1 MSSLFAV
8 LPAAGL
14 ESAEQAY
21 ERYLALRDTAE
32 PSPPV
37 QSVAVVCTLI
47 HRSGT
52 GLRVYHR
59 PDARGALLEATV
71 RDRFDC
77 LRALLALTADR
88 DLAILDVATRRLY
101 NPRGATRIKVTTGN
115 FTLPYLTESIL
126 DEILETPP
134 DPRDP
139 ALQVTR
145 APMCHIR
152 ARRLPEDIFELE
164 HRDLDAFFQLYTDN
178 ATLVRKTIW
187 AWAIRDPWWQQAIAW
202 QPTDASTRHH
212 DEPADDIDAVLA
224 ELRQMADE
232 TPFELGA
239 LDLISA
245 LGDVDN
251 QAQAILDRADTE
263 TPDRPGPE

>member
-8 LPAAGL
+8 LPAATL
-14 ESAEQAY
+14 DSAEQAY
-21 ERYLALRDTAE
+21 ERYLSLVEAPE
-32 PSPPV
+32 PGPPERAV
-37 QSVAVVCTLI
+37 GVVCTLI

-52 GLRVYHR
+52 GLRVHR
-59 PDARGALLEATV
+59 RPEARGALLDATV
-71 RDRFDC
+71 QDRFDC

-88 DLAILDVATRRLY
+88 DLAVLDVATRRLY
-101 NPRGATRIKVTTGN
+101 NPRGATRIQVTTGKI
-115 FTLPYLTESIL
+115 TLPYLTESIL

-152 ARRLPEDIFELE
+152 ARRLPDEIFELE
-164 HRDLDAFFQLYTDN
+164 HRDIDAFFRLYTDN
-178 ATLVRKTIW
+178 APLVRKTIW

-202 QPTDASTRHH
+202 QPVDTPVPPRRR
-212 DEPADDIDAVLA
+212 PAPEDDIDAVLA

-232 TPFELGA
+232 PPPELGA
-239 LDLISA
+239 LELLTT
-245 LGDVDN
+245 LGDLDSRT
-251 QAQAILDRADTE
+251 QAILDRPEPDT
-263 TPDRPGPE
+263 PEHH

>member
-8 LPAAGL
+8 LPAAAL
-14 ESAEQAY
+14 DSAEQAY
-21 ERYLALRDTAE
+21 ERYLSLVEAPE
-32 PSPPV
+32 PSPPERAV
-37 QSVAVVCTLI
+37 GVVCTLI

-52 GLRVYHR
+52 GLRVHRR

-88 DLAILDVATRRLY
+88 DLAVLDVATRRLY
-101 NPRGATRIKVTTGN
+101 NPRGATRIQVTTGN
-115 FTLPYLTESIL
+115 ITLPYLTESIL

-139 ALQVTR
+139 TLQVTR

-152 ARRLPEDIFELE
+152 ARRLPDEIFELE
-164 HRDLDAFFQLYTDN
+164 HRDLDAFFQLFTDN
-178 ATLVRKTIW
+178 APLVRKTIW

-202 QPTDASTRHH
+202 QPVDTPVAPRRRPVP
-212 DEPADDIDAVLA
+212 EDDIDTVLA
-224 ELRQMADE
+224 ELRRMADE
-232 TPFELGA
+232 PPPELGA
-239 LDLISA
+239 LELLSTFGDLDSRT
-245 LGDVDN
+245 
-251 QAQAILDRADTE
+251 QAILDRPE
-263 TPDRPGPE
+263 PDAPERG

>member
-1 MSSLFAV
+1 M
-8 LPAAGL
+8 G
-14 ESAEQAY
+14 
-21 ERYLALRDTAE
+21 
-32 PSPPV
+32 
-37 QSVAVVCTLI
+37 VVCTLI

-52 GLRVYHR
+52 GLRVHRR

-88 DLAILDVATRRLY
+88 DLAVLDVATRRLY
-101 NPRGATRIKVTTGN
+101 NPRGATRIQVTTGN
-115 FTLPYLTESIL
+115 ITLPYLTESIL

-152 ARRLPEDIFELE
+152 ARRLPDEIFELE
-164 HRDLDAFFQLYTDN
+164 HRDLDAFFRLYTDN
-178 ATLVRKTIW
+178 APLVRKTIW

-202 QPTDASTRHH
+202 QPVDTPVAPRGRPVP
-212 DEPADDIDAVLA
+212 EDDIDAVLA

-232 TPFELGA
+232 PPPELGA
-239 LDLISA
+239 LELLST
-245 LGDVDN
+245 LGDLDSRT
-251 QAQAILDRADTE
+251 QAILDR
-263 TPDRPGPE
+263 PEPEPRENR

>member
-1 MSSLFAV
+1 M
-8 LPAAGL
+8 G
-14 ESAEQAY
+14 
-21 ERYLALRDTAE
+21 
-32 PSPPV
+32 
-37 QSVAVVCTLI
+37 VVCTLI

-52 GLRVYHR
+52 GLRVHRR

-88 DLAILDVATRRLY
+88 DLAVLDVATRRLY
-101 NPRGATRIKVTTGN
+101 NPRGATRIQVTTGN
-115 FTLPYLTESIL
+115 ITLPYLTESIL

-152 ARRLPEDIFELE
+152 ARRLPDEIFELE
-164 HRDLDAFFQLYTDN
+164 HRDLDAFFRLYTDN
-178 ATLVRKTIW
+178 APLVRKTIW

-202 QPTDASTRHH
+202 QPVDSPVAPRGR
-212 DEPADDIDAVLA
+212 PAPQDDIDAVLA

-232 TPFELGA
+232 PPPELGA
-239 LDLISA
+239 LELLST
-245 LGDVDN
+245 LGDLDSRT
-251 QAQAILDRADTE
+251 QAILDR
-263 TPDRPGPE
+263 PEPEPRENR

>member
-1 MSSLFAV
+1 M
-8 LPAAGL
+8 G
-14 ESAEQAY
+14 
-21 ERYLALRDTAE
+21 
-32 PSPPV
+32 
-37 QSVAVVCTLI
+37 VVCTLI

-52 GLRVYHR
+52 GLRVHRR

-88 DLAILDVATRRLY
+88 DLAVLDVATRRLY
-101 NPRGATRIKVTTGN
+101 NPRGATRIQVTTGN
-115 FTLPYLTESIL
+115 ITLPYLTESIL

-152 ARRLPEDIFELE
+152 ARRLPDEIFELE
-164 HRDLDAFFQLYTDN
+164 HRDLDAFFRLYTDN
-178 ATLVRKTIW
+178 APLVRKTIW

-202 QPTDASTRHH
+202 QPVDTPVAPRGRPVP
-212 DEPADDIDAVLA
+212 EDDIDAVLA

-232 TPFELGA
+232 PPPALGA
-239 LDLISA
+239 LELLST
-245 LGDVDN
+245 LGDLDSRT
-251 QAQAILDRADTE
+251 QAILDR
-263 TPDRPGPE
+263 PEPEPRENR

>member
-8 LPAAGL
+8 LPAAAL
-14 ESAEQAY
+14 DSAEQAY
-21 ERYLALRDTAE
+21 ERYLSLVEAPE
-32 PSPPV
+32 PGPPV
-37 QSVAVVCTLI
+37 RAVGVVCTLI

-52 GLRVYHR
+52 GLRVHR
-59 PDARGALLEATV
+59 RPEGRGALLEATT

-88 DLAILDVATRRLY
+88 DLAVLDVATRRLY
-101 NPRGATRIKVTTGN
+101 NPRGATRIQVTTGN
-115 FTLPYLTESIL
+115 ITLPYLTESIL

-139 ALQVTR
+139 ALKVTR

-152 ARRLPEDIFELE
+152 ARRLPDEVFELE
-164 HRDLDAFFQLYTDN
+164 HRDLDAFFRLYTDN
-178 ATLVRKTIW
+178 APLVRKTIW

-202 QPTDASTRHH
+202 QPVDPPTAPRRR
-212 DEPADDIDAVLA
+212 PAPEDDIDAVLA

-232 TPFELGA
+232 TPPELGA
-239 LDLISA
+239 LELLST
-245 LGDVDN
+245 LGDLDN
-251 QAQAILDRADTE
+251 RTQAILDRPEPE
-263 TPDRPGPE
+263 TGDQP